1 MDEQMKLVLRRS
13 FLELAAGTGMAL
25 SLGGCWL
32 LEPSRPEA
40 GRCVTRG
47 TVPDTDFDYIV
58 IGSGAGG
65 GPVAANLADAGYTVL
80 LLEAGG
86 EQGDANYSV
95 PAFHPFSTEGQK
107 LQWNYFIRDYANDY
121 RQNKETQRDKE
132 GKGKWDPRGGA

>member
-1 MDEQMKLVLRRS
+1 MDEQMKPVLRRT
-13 FLELAAGTGMAL
+13 FLKLAAATGMAL
-25 SLGGCWL
+25 SLGGCSL

-65 GPVAANLADAGYTVL
+65 GPVSANLADAGYTVL

-86 EQGDANYSV
+86 G
-95 PAFHPFSTEGQK
+95 H
-107 LQWNYFIRDYANDY
+107 
-121 RQNKETQRDKE
+121 
-132 GKGKWDPRGGA
+132 GGADLSLPALP